1 MKLSLSAQET
11 PLFKVYSDDYL
22 FNIPSVQRPYSWT
35 TAEAGELLDD
45 LLDFIDHYNI
55 TEQNINN
62 VDEPYFLG
70 SIVLVKGEEPRSDVL
85 DGQQRITT
93 LTILL
98 AVLRDYLSKD
108 YSDDIESM
116 IVQRGNKILGTADT
130 YRLCLR
136 ARDNDFFNKNIQS
149 QGSTHR
155 LNEQLPVKTDS
166 QKLIRD
172 NALYLIER
180 LNDLEEEIVKVLP
193 TVIATLCYV
202 VIVSTPNFESAF
214 RIFTVLNDRGLDLM
228 NSDIFKARVIGDI
241 TEKDQDYYTA
251 KWEDVETRLG
261 RERFN
266 KLFEHIRMIIQKR
279 KGSANIKDE
288 YDKIFS
294 NISGKEFINEV
305 LLPYSDIYLQ
315 LVEYRSFHINQPE
328 LLKVL
333 SLLNRIDNNDWI
345 PVAMYYFK
353 HYNKDLLRFLERLE
367 ILAGTSMVLRKN
379 FNWRMSRY
387 SQVLR
392 EFESVEKDPDLQSNS
407 SSLTVTHEDKKLVL
421 EKLNGDVYTDLKNTA
436 RRYVLLRLDSLLTN
450 GQPYYDHSLITVEHI
465 LPQNPNKN
473 SEWLKHFKEPI
484 QHVHRLGNL
493 VLLTRA
499 KNAQAKNYDFQKKKS
514 SYFQSRKGVTS
525 FALTTQI
532 MQIAE
537 WTPEAFKLRQEK
549 LIDLLTEAW
558 ELDINNT
565 ENRE

>member
-1 MKLSLSAQET
+1 
-11 PLFKVYSDDYL
+11 
-22 FNIPSVQRPYSWT
+22 
-35 TAEAGELLDD
+35 
-45 LLDFIDHYNI
+45 
-55 TEQNINN
+55 
-62 VDEPYFLG
+62 
-70 SIVLVKGEEPRSDVL
+70 
-85 DGQQRITT
+85 
-93 LTILL
+93 
-98 AVLRDYLSKD
+98 
-108 YSDDIESM
+108 
-116 IVQRGNKILGTADT
+116 
-130 YRLCLR
+130 
-136 ARDNDFFNKNIQS
+136 
-149 QGSTHR
+149 
-155 LNEQLPVKTDS
+155 
-166 QKLIRD
+166 
-172 NALYLIER
+172 
-180 LNDLEEEIVKVLP
+180 IVKVLP

-421 EKLNGDVYTDLKNTA
+421 EKLNGDVYTDLKKTA

-450 GQPYYDHSLITVEHI
+450 GQPYYDHLMITVEHI
-465 LPQNPNKN
+465 VPQNPNKN

>member
-136 ARDNDFFNKNIQS
+136 ARDNDFFNKNIQY

-155 LNEQLPVKTDS
+155 LNEQLTVKTDS

-172 NALYLIER
+172 NDLYLIER

-193 TVIATLCYV
+193 TVIGTLCYV

-261 RERFN
+261 R
-266 KLFEHIRMIIQKR
+266 
-279 KGSANIKDE
+279 
-288 YDKIFS
+288 
-294 NISGKEFINEV
+294 
-305 LLPYSDIYLQ
+305 
-315 LVEYRSFHINQPE
+315 
-328 LLKVL
+328 
-333 SLLNRIDNNDWI
+333 
-345 PVAMYYFK
+345 
-353 HYNKDLLRFLERLE
+353 
-367 ILAGTSMVLRKN
+367 
-379 FNWRMSRY
+379 
-387 SQVLR
+387 
-392 EFESVEKDPDLQSNS
+392 
-407 SSLTVTHEDKKLVL
+407 
-421 EKLNGDVYTDLKNTA
+421 
-436 RRYVLLRLDSLLTN
+436 
-450 GQPYYDHSLITVEHI
+450 
-465 LPQNPNKN
+465 
-473 SEWLKHFKEPI
+473 
-484 QHVHRLGNL
+484 
-493 VLLTRA
+493 
-499 KNAQAKNYDFQKKKS
+499 
-514 SYFQSRKGVTS
+514 
-525 FALTTQI
+525 
-532 MQIAE
+532 
-537 WTPEAFKLRQEK
+537 
-549 LIDLLTEAW
+549 
-558 ELDINNT
+558 
-565 ENRE
+565 